1 LPSIFKDTAPTVG
14 PLYRNPTRKNLS
26 PRVGFAWDV
35 FGDGKT
41 SLRGGYGIY
50 FNTNNQQNLIVTV
63 TNPPAT
69 PRIAIGFTA
78 TSPCRPAFPAAPLT
92 CAFANS
98 IRPVQ
103 FDLDNPYLNVY
114 NLSVQRELPYGTVVT
129 LGYAGSRGI
138 HLLRSN
144 DVNTAVPTIRADWT
158 PFFPVGAPRQNVA
171 FSTIELKSS
180 DGDSWYNA
188 MIFEVRKRWNRG
200 FSFQSSYTFSR
211 NIDTTQASTFFSDAT
226 NGTTTAFP
234 EFPGFQYNKGLAD
247 YHAKHNWVVNFTWE
261 IPFARNLDGVA
272 KTVLD
277 GWQLSGINNARSGNP
292 LTVFVQANRSRSL
305 WQPSLGP
312 GIGRDR
318 ASIASGFTYETAV
331 TGSPDQY
338 FNPAAFVLPAAG
350 TLGSTGRGAFIGP
363 NLRTFDLAA
372 VKNTRLTRWL
382 GDAGNLQLRLEAFN
396 LFNRANFA
404 APALT
409 AFAGA
414 ADNELPLSTFGR
426 VRSTVTS
433 SRQIQLGLR
442 VSF

>member
-1 LPSIFKDTAPTVG
+1 LNF
-14 PLYRNPTRKNLS
+14 S

-35 FGDGKT
+35 FGNGKT
-41 SLRGGYGIY
+41 SFRAGYGLY

-69 PRIAIGFTA
+69 PRIAIGFTP
-78 TSPCRPAFPAAPLT
+78 TSPCRPAFPSAPLS

-103 FDLDNPYLNVY
+103 FNLDNPYLNVY
-114 NLSVQRELPYGTVVT
+114 NVSVQRELPWDTVAT
-129 LGYAGSRGI
+129 LAYAGTRGV

-144 DVNTAVPTIRADWT
+144 DVNIAVPIIRADGT
-158 PFFPVGAPRQNVA
+158 PFFPAGSPRQNPA

-180 DGDSWYNA
+180 DGNSWYNA
-188 MIFEVRKRWNRG
+188 MIFDVRKRWSQ
-200 FSFQSSYTFSR
+200 SFTVQSSYTFSR

-234 EFPGFQYNKGLAD
+234 EFANLDYNKGLAD
-247 YHAKHNWVVNFTWE
+247 YHAKHNWVVNFIWE
-261 IPFARNLDGVA
+261 LPFARNLKGLR
-272 KTVLD
+272 KTLLD
-277 GWQLSGINNARSGNP
+277 GWQIAGINSARSGNP

-318 ASIASGFTYETAV
+318 ASVAQGFTYESAV
-331 TGSPDQY
+331 LGNPDQY
-338 FNPAAFVLPAAG
+338 FNPAAFVLPPPG
-350 TLGSTGRGAFIGP
+350 TLGNTGRGAFIGP
-363 NLRTFDLAA
+363 NYWTFDLSA
-372 VKNTRLTRWL
+372 VKNTKVTRLL
-382 GDAGNLQLRLEAFN
+382 GESGSLQIRVEAFN

-404 APALT
+404 PPALT

-414 ADNELPLSTFGR
+414 MDGEAPLPTFGR
-426 VRSTVTS
+426 IRSTVTS

-442 VSF
+442 LAF